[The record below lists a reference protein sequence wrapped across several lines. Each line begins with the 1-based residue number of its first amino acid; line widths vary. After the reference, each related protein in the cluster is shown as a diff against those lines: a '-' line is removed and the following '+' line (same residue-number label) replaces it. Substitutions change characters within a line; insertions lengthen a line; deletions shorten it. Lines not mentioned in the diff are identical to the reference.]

1 MYWMYGILQITTL
14 MERTDRSF
22 DSVAGAKVRQ
32 ASGRSFRPSG
42 LSIAHNVSANDQST
56 ASSLSPLA
64 ILQLFIPLYLYSNIW
79 GENRHTSHTSRG
91 CFRLHRLVGPRFRSL
106 GKTGGA

>member
-1 MYWMYGILQITTL
+1 MYGILQITTL
-14 MERTDRSF
+14 MERTDRF
-22 DSVAGAKVRQ
+22 DSVAGATVRQ

-64 ILQLFIPLYLYSNIW
+64 ILQLFI
-79 GENRHTSHTSRG
+79 
-91 CFRLHRLVGPRFRSL
+91 RL
-106 GKTGGA
+106 